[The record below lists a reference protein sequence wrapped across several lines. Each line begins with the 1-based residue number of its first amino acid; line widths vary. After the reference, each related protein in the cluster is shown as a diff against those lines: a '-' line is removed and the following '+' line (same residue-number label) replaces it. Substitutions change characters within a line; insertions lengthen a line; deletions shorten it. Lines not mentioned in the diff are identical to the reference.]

1 MLSPIDIKYF
11 KLAVGNVTKDSDT
24 DIAVK
29 CPICGDSKIH
39 KNSKRLHLYQKNN
52 ITLVKCF
59 NGGCEV
65 NNNMYNFLK
74 LYYPDLLSGYKNEM
88 YTQKIEM
95 FKTVDTKTLSD
106 TSLTDGLT
114 KCDFLDSRS
123 DLNSANL
130 AGGLI
135 CDLPKSDAKASL
147 KCDFSKSDTKASFK
161 IFQINSF
168 LDPISQNVKDFL
180 KARKIINYSDFG
192 DFFSGKSFTHNG
204 KYYGISDFLVI
215 PFYYKSN
222 IYGFYSRSLT
232 EKKFV
237 TCCLNEGYSIWNY
250 FNVDLNSD
258 LYIFEGILDALSFY
272 ELYGIK
278 NIIAL
283 NTSKISEARLN
294 EIKKPIFCLDNDS
307 TGIKS
312 MLNYVKNPKVKVITY
327 PKDLVCKDFND
338 ILLKCPNFKPEFESG
353 IKAMLKLKTLI

>member
-11 KLAVGNVTKDSDT
+11 KLAVGNATKDSDT

-88 YTQKIEM
+88 YTQKIEK
-95 FKTVDTKTLSD
+95 FKTFDSN
-106 TSLTDGLT
+106 LT
-114 KCDFLDSRS
+114 KCDFLDSKTN
-123 DLNSANL
+123 LNNTNELNQTDTNL
-130 AGGLI
+130 ADGLN
-135 CDLPKSDAKASL
+135 CDFLKSETEASL
-147 KCDFSKSDTKASFK
+147 NCDSLKSETKARFK

-168 LDPISQNVKDFL
+168 LDVLSERAKDFL
-180 KARKIINYSDFG
+180 KSRKIINYSDFG

-204 KYYGISDFLVI
+204 KYYGVSDFLVI

-222 IYGFYSRSLT
+222 IYGFYSRSLN

-237 TCCLNEGYSIWNY
+237 TCCLNEGYSIWNW

-312 MLNYVKNPKVKVITY
+312 MLNYVKNPNVKVITY
-327 PKDLVCKDFND
+327 PKDLECKDFND
-338 ILLKCPNFKPEFESG
+338 ILLKCPDFKPEFESG
-353 IKAMLKLKTLI
+353 IKAFLKLKTLI

>member
-1 MLSPIDIKYF
+1 MLSSIDIKYF
-11 KLAVGNVTKDSDT
+11 KLAVGNATKDSDT

-74 LYYPDLLSGYKNEM
+74 LYYPDLLSSYKNEM
-88 YTQKIEM
+88 YTQKIEK
-95 FKTVDTKTLSD
+95 FKIVDSKTDLSNA
-106 TSLTDGLT
+106 GLT
-114 KCDFLDSRS
+114 KCDFLDSKFDS
-123 DLNSANL
+123 NITNQNDSIENNTNL
-130 AGGLI
+130 ACNLN
-135 CDLPKSDAKASL
+135 CDSLKSDA
-147 KCDFSKSDTKASFK
+147 FK

-168 LDPISQNVKDFL
+168 LDPISEATKDFL

-192 DFFSGKSFTHNG
+192 DFFSGKSFTYNG
-204 KYYGISDFLVI
+204 KYYGISDFLVV

-237 TCCLNEGYSIWNY
+237 TCCLNEGYSIWNW

-258 LYIFEGILDALSFY
+258 LYVFEGILDALSFY
-272 ELYGIK
+272 ELYDIK

-312 MLNYVKNPKVKVITY
+312 MLNYVKNPNVKVITY
-327 PKDLVCKDFND
+327 PKDLECKDFND

-353 IKAMLKLKTLI
+353 IKAFLKLKTLI

>member
-11 KLAVGNVTKDSDT
+11 KLAVGNATKDSNT

-74 LYYPDLLSGYKNEM
+74 LYYPDLLSSYKNEM
-88 YTQKIEM
+88 YTQKIKG
-95 FKTVDTKTLSD
+95 FKPVDFESDLVDTNLNE
-106 TSLTDGLT
+106 GLI
-114 KCDFLDSRS
+114 KCDFLDSKS
-123 DLNSANL
+123 DLSNTNL
-130 AGGLI
+130 ACNLN
-135 CDLPKSDAKASL
+135 CDSL
-147 KCDFSKSDTKASFK
+147 KSETNFK

-168 LDPISQNVKDFL
+168 LAPISEATKDFL
-180 KARKIINYSDFG
+180 KSRKIINYSDFG

-237 TCCLNEGYSIWNY
+237 TCCLNEGYSIWNW

-312 MLNYVKNPKVKVITY
+312 MLNYVKNSKVKVITY
-327 PKDLVCKDFND
+327 PKDLECKDFND

-353 IKAMLKLKTLI
+353 IKAFLKLKTLI

>member
-11 KLAVGNVTKDSDT
+11 KLAVGNATKDSDT

-74 LYYPDLLSGYKNEM
+74 LYYPDLLSSYKNEM
-88 YTQKIEM
+88 YTQKIKD
-95 FKTVDTKTLSD
+95 FRPVDPVDFESD
-106 TSLTDGLT
+106 LT
-114 KCDFLDSRS
+114 KCDFLDSKS
-123 DLNSANL
+123 DSNIINQNDSIKNNTNPADGLNCDSLKSEANL
-130 AGGLI
+130 ADI
-135 CDLPKSDAKASL
+135 KIKN
-147 KCDFSKSDTKASFK
+147 FK

-237 TCCLNEGYSIWNY
+237 TCCLNEGYSIWNW

-327 PKDLVCKDFND
+327 PKDLECKDFND
-338 ILLKCPNFKPEFESG
+338 ILLKCPDFKPEFESG
-353 IKAMLKLKTLI
+353 IKAFLKLKTLI

>member
-123 DLNSANL
+123 DSNDTNL
-130 AGGLI
+130 ACNLN
-135 CDLPKSDAKASL
+135 
-147 KCDFSKSDTKASFK
+147 CDFSKSDSMNKKIENFK

-168 LDPISQNVKDFL
+168 LDSLSENAKEFL

-192 DFFSGKSFTHNG
+192 DFYSGKSFTHNG

-237 TCCLNEGYSIWNY
+237 TCCLNEGYSIWNW

-312 MLNYVKNPKVKVITY
+312 MLNYVKNLNVKVIAY
-327 PKDLVCKDFND
+327 PKDLECKDFND

-353 IKAMLKLKTLI
+353 IKAFLKLKTLI

>member
-11 KLAVGNVTKDSDT
+11 KLAVGNATKDSDT

-95 FKTVDTKTLSD
+95 FKTVDSD
-106 TSLTDGLT
+106 LT
-114 KCDFLDSRS
+114 KCDFLDSKS
-123 DLNSANL
+123 DLNSTNL
-130 AGGLI
+130 VSGLN
-135 CDLPKSDAKASL
+135 CDLPKSD
-147 KCDFSKSDTKASFK
+147 TKLADIKNKNFK

-168 LDPISQNVKDFL
+168 LNPLSENAKDFL
-180 KARKIINYSDFG
+180 KSRKIINYSGFG

-204 KYYGISDFLVI
+204 KYYGVSDFLII

-222 IYGFYSRSLT
+222 IYGFYSRSLL

-237 TCCLNEGYSIWNY
+237 TCCLNEGYSIWNW

-312 MLNYVKNPKVKVITY
+312 MLNYVKNPNARVITY
-327 PKDLVCKDFND
+327 PKDLECKDFND
-338 ILLKCPNFKPEFESG
+338 ILLKCPNFKPRFESG
-353 IKAMLKLKTLI
+353 IKAFLKLKTLI